1 MTNNVD
7 LSAAEAHAY
16 LVVTKLDPET
26 RAKLEA
32 WLTPVRRDSAGTP
45 VYSWQQGNDET

>member
-7 LSAAEAHAY
+7 LSPAEAHAY
-16 LVVTKLDPET
+16 LVLTQLDPEV

-32 WLTPVRRDSAGTP
+32 WLTPVRVDSNGTP
-45 VYSWQQGNDET
+45 IHSWQQPPTDT